1 MRLNPDAWG
10 DDWDELEFRHWKDKQ
25 TRMSLEEEEA
35 LFDDFYNNEKV
46 NSDPDYTQKIYS
58 QRDFDY
64 RFERELIRAE
74 REFKERENT
83 LKRKLS
89 ESQDTIIQMA
99 AKLKKVEKME
109 ALLNR
114 YALHSEIDY
123 DKETYEFINYD
134 ERS

>member
-35 LFDDFYNNEKV
+35 LFDDYYNNERV
-46 NSDPDYTQKIYS
+46 NSDPDYTEKIYS

-74 REFKERENT
+74 RECKHKVDKVRAE
-83 LKRKLS
+83 LS
-89 ESQDTIIQMA
+89 KANETIIQMA

-109 ALLNR
+109 ALLDR